1 MTEQEKRKRARARK
15 RKRERER
22 RRKIILGVSLFLL
35 CAVLILIF
43 IFAGKLRKKGSGAEG
58 NALQGSSAHDTAVQ
72 GNSAGENAN
81 SMQNAENTANAAAE
95 QETVSF
101 TDADIH
107 TGNLILVNSTYGYDF
122 EANADVENLVNIR
135 ENQSY
140 PYQVE
145 KPEYEISADVLPMLD
160 AMIAACDAAMGTTE
174 TGITSA
180 HRSMEYQQNVWD
192 ETAMNYGE
200 DYAAQYV
207 AVPGYSEHHTG
218 KACDIGIFYAD
229 GSQGSFSESRN
240 AVWMRENCGRFGFIR
255 RYAEDK
261 TEITGISNEAWHF
274 RYVGFPHAAYMME
287 NNLCLEEYLEYL
299 RNNTSEA
306 SPLVIKGNTGSFKVY
321 YTTERTIA
329 KPSGSYTVSGD
340 NMEGFIIT
348 VTA

>member
-1 MTEQEKRKRARARK
+1 MDKILEKKTGWKKAFTKQA
-15 RKRERER
+15 
-22 RRKIILGVSLFLL
+22 IPWWLG
-35 CAVLILIF
+35 AIF
-43 IFAGKLRKKGSGAEG
+43 IIIVVFAIATTSHSTLRVKA
-58 NALQGSSAHDTAVQ
+58 DAV
-72 GNSAGENAN
+72 
-81 SMQNAENTANAAAE
+81 
-95 QETVSF
+95 TVSEVKEGQF
-101 TDADIH
+101 NEYIRLNGTVQPMVTVQLSPVEGGVVEAIMIEEGSDVRKGDE
-107 TGNLILVNSTYGYDF
+107 ILRLSN
-122 EANADVENLVNIR
+122 ENLDLQILNSEAELAEKENILR
-135 ENQSY
+135 NTQIQMEQDRLSVRQS
-140 PYQVE
+140 
-145 KPEYEISADVLPMLD
+145 KL
-160 AMIAACDAAMGTTE
+160 
-174 TGITSA
+174 
-180 HRSMEYQQNVWD
+180 EYQQNVWD

-240 AVWMRENCGRFGFIR
+240 AIWMRENCGRFGFIR

-274 RYVGFPHAAYMME
+274 RYVGFPHASYMVE

-321 YTTERTIA
+321 YTTERTIV

-340 NMEGFIIT
+340 NMGGFIIT
-348 VTA
+348 VTS

>member
-1 MTEQEKRKRARARK
+1 MKEFIANNWLATIYIVVITISWLVLYAMYFRVSRKNK
-15 RKRERER
+15 SHYDLKLCKFELEPRENDNLMN
-22 RRKIILGVSLFLL
+22 IIYK
-35 CAVLILIF
+35 
-43 IFAGKLRKKGSGAEG
+43 GKVVKS
-58 NALQGSSAHDTAVQ
+58 
-72 GNSAGENAN
+72 
-81 SMQNAENTANAAAE
+81 
-95 QETVSF
+95 VSF

-122 EANADVENLVNIR
+122 EANAAVENLVNIR

-180 HRSMEYQQNVWD
+180 HRSLEYQQNVWD